1 MNLQPITPSR
11 PRLVIPQACQCGADV
26 DTTSGFAAIDVKGM
40 YVCLRCTGLFY
51 MSRPASLQAL
61 SDNQMREFRLYQAG
75 QGLNPF
81 TD

>member
-1 MNLQPITPSR
+1 MIRQPITPSR
-11 PRLVIPQACQCGADV
+11 PRLVLPQACQCGADV
-26 DTTSGFAAIDVKGM
+26 DTTSGFADVEAGA
-40 YVCLRCTGLFY
+40 YVCLRCTGLFH